1 MFGINNKHNTR
12 LSTGVLKRKYLKE
25 EDFND
30 FSSSDNDSDNSDS
43 DTDFDD
49 GENDNINKTVL
60 AKDKL
65 QYYKFLNKLFPS
77 NYNKTQ
83 INKIKRQRLSN
94 DDEELSEFK
103 NDDTDDEEEEEED
116 KNNNDNKVFDNK
128 EYTKLLLSD
137 GLKNLFQNDDN
148 NNKNINIIL
157 NLKDGKNNII
167 NYDKPLTDNYSYNNL
182 EDYENQYQEE
192 EYEEEEEEDEEE
204 GEEDNDNKN
213 KSKKN
218 KQNCNIIIDD
228 TNNEQPPPISVS
240 NKNYKKFNS
249 ILEDEQKESDYFKK
263 KMTEKQ
269 QLNAIKKLNKIQ
281 KLSTIETPYIIH
293 LINLNIPNSYKA
305 CALKKIN
312 LLRSMGSGFG
322 NSEFYKVKSWVDS
335 FIKIPFN
342 KYNNLP
348 ISFVDGV
355 DKCHD
360 FMQNAKK
367 TLDDVVYGLDDAK
380 IQIMQLIGLWLVNPS
395 AIGSAIGIKG
405 PPGTG
410 KTTLIK
416 EGISKI
422 LNRPFELIALGG
434 CGDSCF
440 LDGHDYTYEGSKYGK
455 IIDILIKAGC
465 MNPVILFDEL
475 DKVSESPKGEEVIGV
490 LTHLTDSTQNTN
502 FTDKYMS
509 EISLDMSKALYIF
522 SYNDEKKI
530 NPILKDRMYKIE
542 TAGYKTKDKMII
554 AKDYLIPN
562 VYKQAKFEKEDVVFT
577 DEIIEYVINDFTEKE
592 AGVRNLKRCFEIIY
606 TKLNLYRLMKP
617 DVNLFENSL
626 KLKDKV
632 TFPIKITREIVDNL
646 INKSKDTMPYGM
658 YN

>member
-263 KMTEKQ
+263 K
-269 QLNAIKKLNKIQ
+269 
-281 KLSTIETPYIIH
+281 
-293 LINLNIPNSYKA
+293 
-305 CALKKIN
+305 
-312 LLRSMGSGFG
+312 
-322 NSEFYKVKSWVDS
+322 
-335 FIKIPFN
+335 
-342 KYNNLP
+342 
-348 ISFVDGV
+348 
-355 DKCHD
+355 
-360 FMQNAKK
+360 
-367 TLDDVVYGLDDAK
+367 
-380 IQIMQLIGLWLVNPS
+380 
-395 AIGSAIGIKG
+395 
-405 PPGTG
+405 
-410 KTTLIK
+410 
-416 EGISKI
+416 
-422 LNRPFELIALGG
+422 
-434 CGDSCF
+434 
-440 LDGHDYTYEGSKYGK
+440 
-455 IIDILIKAGC
+455 
-465 MNPVILFDEL
+465 
-475 DKVSESPKGEEVIGV
+475 
-490 LTHLTDSTQNTN
+490 
-502 FTDKYMS
+502 
-509 EISLDMSKALYIF
+509 
-522 SYNDEKKI
+522 ND
-530 NPILKDRMYKIE
+530 
-542 TAGYKTKDKMII
+542 
-554 AKDYLIPN
+554 
-562 VYKQAKFEKEDVVFT
+562 
-577 DEIIEYVINDFTEKE
+577 
-592 AGVRNLKRCFEIIY
+592 
-606 TKLNLYRLMKP
+606 
-617 DVNLFENSL
+617 
-626 KLKDKV
+626 
-632 TFPIKITREIVDNL
+632 
-646 INKSKDTMPYGM
+646 
-658 YN
+658 